1 MARILIIRFSALG
14 DVAMTIP
21 VIHSLAVQ
29 YPQHEITVLSR
40 AVWQPLF
47 QGLPANVGFVGAD
60 LTGKHKGLWGL
71 NSLYSELKA
80 MHFDYIA
87 DFHHVLRSKYLCLRF
102 RLANKPVASICKGRA
117 GKKKLVRRHDKVM
130 ENQKSSF
137 RRYADVLEKLGL
149 PVLLNFS
156 SIYGEGKGN
165 FAAIAE
171 VVPLRIQKVADS
183 ATLDDVTI
191 KVGEKVR
198 LEAKHDEDTILTG
211 IVWSS
216 SDKEVVKVN
225 QNGVVTGL
233 KTGTATI
240 TIKNAIGKLASC
252 TVTVTK
258 DEVILDKEDL
268 QKAIDKAETLDL
280 DKYKDG
286 VEKDAFKAALSQA
299 KDVLANAKTQDEID
313 KATSELN
320 AAINALKEVEK
331 PVEPSADKSKLEK
344 FYKDCLAYYKETNH
358 SKENW
363 QKYQTVLAYVKAVLE
378 NENATQDEVDNAL
391 KVLVEITGI
400 LNKELE
406 DAGKEPT
413 TPPTPTTPNGEGN
426 NGGNGNVTTGDMT
439 TWGMTAVVMLLAV
452 GAVVVV
458 IRRKRET
465 R

>member
-156 SIYGEGKGN
+156 SIYGEGKGDFAEIEPVTGPKEDQKWIGIAPFAKHAGKIYPLELQEQVIAH
-165 FAAIAE
+165 FAAN
-171 VVPLRIQKVADS
+171 P
-183 ATLDDVTI
+183 
-191 KVGEKVR
+191 
-198 LEAKHDEDTILTG
+198 
-211 IVWSS
+211 
-216 SDKEVVKVN
+216 KVN
-225 QNGVVTGL
+225 VFLFGG
-233 KTGTATI
+233 
-240 TIKNAIGKLASC
+240 GKS
-252 TVTVTK
+252 
-258 DEVILDKEDL
+258 
-268 QKAIDKAETLDL
+268 
-280 DKYKDG
+280 
-286 VEKDAFKAALSQA
+286 
-299 KDVLANAKTQDEID
+299 
-313 KATSELN
+313 
-320 AAINALKEVEK
+320 
-331 PVEPSADKSKLEK
+331 
-344 FYKDCLAYYKETNH
+344 
-358 SKENW
+358 
-363 QKYQTVLAYVKAVLE
+363 
-378 NENATQDEVDNAL
+378 
-391 KVLVEITGI
+391 
-400 LNKELE
+400 
-406 DAGKEPT
+406 
-413 TPPTPTTPNGEGN
+413 
-426 NGGNGNVTTGDMT
+426 
-439 TWGMTAVVMLLAV
+439 
-452 GAVVVV
+452 
-458 IRRKRET
+458 
-465 R
+465 